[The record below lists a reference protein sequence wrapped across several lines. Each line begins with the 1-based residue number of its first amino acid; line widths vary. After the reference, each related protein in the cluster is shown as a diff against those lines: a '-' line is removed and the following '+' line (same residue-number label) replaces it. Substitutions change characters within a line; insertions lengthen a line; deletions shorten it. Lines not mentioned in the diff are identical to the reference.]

1 MRRIA
6 PPPITTPVWQ
16 LRKRLF
22 VIVQP
27 AHLVSEI
34 HSRHPRGLNPHAHG
48 VADVREDCVAD
59 RIAPVDKRRAALA
72 TGVERTRVGRLI
84 RAAIEPI
91 AIKDAIDSS
100 EGGVG
105 VRFVATTY

>member
-1 MRRIA
+1 MFRTSADHDACLAVEKAIIRDSPA
-6 PPPITTPVWQ
+6 
-16 LRKRLF
+16 
-22 VIVQP
+22 
-27 AHLVSEI
+27 AHLVIEI

-48 VADVREDCVAD
+48 VADVREDRVAD